1 MPKHANILL
10 YSEINIKS
18 MKAIEYKKYGGP
30 EVFELGEVSKPTPKK
45 NEVLVKIQ
53 ASTVTAAD
61 IMMRE
66 GKPKIG
72 RLYLGIW
79 KPKRRILGFE
89 FAGEVV
95 ELGEN
100 VRKFKRG
107 NRVFGGTTGL
117 GCYAEFTCI
126 SETDVITT
134 LPENLSYEE
143 AAPVSGSAITVANF
157 LIGLGKIKKG
167 QKILIIGASGGL
179 GTYAVQLAKH
189 IGAHVT
195 GVCSSTNI
203 NMVKALGADEVID
216 YTNTDFT
223 KNGEFYDLIFDTVN
237 KSNFST
243 CKKSLKQGGIY
254 LPTVISFKIL
264 LQLLFSSIFGKKKIK
279 SSSTGLLSVK
289 KRLAYFEEI
298 KLLLKAGEIKTVVDK
313 IYPLNE
319 LSSAHTYVEEG
330 HKKGNV
336 VINVAHLVG

>member
-1 MPKHANILL
+1 
-10 YSEINIKS
+10 
-18 MKAIEYKKYGGP
+18 MKAIEYKNYGTP
-30 EVFELGEVSKPTPKK
+30 DVFQLCEVPTPLPKK
-45 NEVLVKIQ
+45 NEVLVKIH

-61 IMMRE
+61 IMMRKGE
-66 GKPKIG
+66 PKIG

-95 ELGEN
+95 EIGEN
-100 VRKFKRG
+100 VRKFKQG
-107 NRVFGGTTGL
+107 DRVFGGTTGL

-126 SETDVITT
+126 SETDVIATM
-134 LPENLSYEE
+134 PENLSYEQ

-167 QKILIIGASGGL
+167 QNILIIGASGGL
-179 GTYAVQLAKH
+179 GTYAIQLAKH
-189 IGAHVT
+189 AGAHVT
-195 GVCSSTNI
+195 GVCSSTNLT
-203 NMVKALGADEVID
+203 MVKSLGADEVID
-216 YTNTDFT
+216 YTNADFT
-223 KNGEFYDLIFDTVN
+223 KNGEMYDLIFDTVN
-237 KSNFST
+237 KSNFNV
-243 CKKSLKQGGIY
+243 CKKSLKNEGVY

-298 KLLLKAGEIKTVVDK
+298 KLLLNSGEIKTVVDK
-313 IYPLNE
+313 VYPINE
-319 LSSAHTYVEEG
+319 LSSAHTYVQEG

-336 VINVAHLVG
+336 VINIS